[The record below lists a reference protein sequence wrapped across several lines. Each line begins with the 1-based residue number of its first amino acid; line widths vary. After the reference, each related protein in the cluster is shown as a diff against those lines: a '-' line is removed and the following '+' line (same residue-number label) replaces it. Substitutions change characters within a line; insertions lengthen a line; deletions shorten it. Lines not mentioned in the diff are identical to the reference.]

1 MLLMMAIGKLLF
13 NTIVPVILVGIV
25 IYYIG
30 K

>member
-13 NTIVPVILVGIV
+13 NTIVPIILISVV
-25 IYYIG
+25 VYYIS